1 MASFFIYIL
10 KWAISLALLYSL
22 YGLFLRKETFHT
34 FNRTVLL
41 CILVLSMVM
50 PFCVFTTSHETLT
63 SSSFSQIE
71 TAITSSTFLS
81 EGKSTSVAVYP
92 EISVTPKAET
102 SSFHLNLPRILI
114 LIYALGLVFFWLRYA
129 MSFFSLAKVIAGS
142 SKCKDSRLPKC
153 ATFLTNNKVQI
164 PFSWFNWIVM
174 NENDLKGP
182 SSIIIHELT
191 HVRRH
196 HSLDML
202 LCDFASNMLWFLPFS
217 WMLRHDMCDVH
228 EYEADQAVM
237 LSGANPTEYQMLL
250 INNST
255 GSGLQPLANGFN
267 QHSIKKRLVMMYRK
281 QSSKMARLKVL
292 YILPLAGIAL
302 AAFARP
308 AIINDVSEVLKDE
321 EAKAPLL
328 LPSQIVSNPTQSL
341 TEVQIVESIPL
352 EENSEVASLEGSEAD
367 PVVLTVTVKEK
378 GGDCLSK
385 ANVLIK
391 DKDNRIICHGVTDL
405 NGAATL
411 KVPKGGETLQV
422 SYAGFETFERKI
434 GHLEKVEGTAFIIV
448 DLAPGINVPTLTVV
462 GYPVPVDTADT
473 TPIPSKTES
482 AKKETGSMDDTV
494 FSIVESMPEWGD
506 GSETLAQYVVRQIKY
521 PELACVYHEEAI
533 VTVEFVVDKNG
544 SQLVTKVV
552 DIVDRTPLQESIY
565 DKAKKGDIYAQERI
579 NAHEDVL
586 DQFRAEARRVV
597 RSLAGKW
604 TPGTQYGKPVNCKLR
619 VPISFIMGTSVSQ

>member
-50 PFCVFTTSHETLT
+50 PFCVFTTSHETFA
-63 SSSFSQIE
+63 SAGFSQIE
-71 TAITSSTFLS
+71 TSISMYTADGEDSAFGMFPEVVATPSVDVTSMHWN
-81 EGKSTSVAVYP
+81 
-92 EISVTPKAET
+92 VT
-102 SSFHLNLPRILI
+102 RVIL
-114 LIYALGLVFFWLRYA
+114 LIYSLGLVFFWIRYA
-129 MSFFSLAKVIAGS
+129 VRIVVLARIIVGS
-142 SKCKDSRLPKC
+142 RRCRDFRMPEYSTL
-153 ATFLTNNKVQI
+153 LINNKVTV
-164 PFSWFNWIVM
+164 PFSWFGWIVM
-174 NENDLKGP
+174 NETDMNETL
-182 SSIIIHELT
+182 STILAHELT
-191 HVRRH
+191 HVRH
-196 HSLDML
+196 CHSADML
-202 LCDFASNMLWFLPFS
+202 LCDFTANMLWFLPLS
-217 WMLRHDMCDVH
+217 WMLRHDMRDVH
-228 EYEADQAVM
+228 EYEADKAVV
-237 LSGANPTEYQMLL
+237 LSGTNPTDYQMLL
-250 INNST
+250 INKAT
-255 GSGLQPLANGFN
+255 GTGLQPLANGFN
-267 QHSIKKRLVMMYRK
+267 QCSIKKRLVMMYRK
-281 QSSKMARLKVL
+281 QSNKMARLKVL

-308 AIINDVSEVLKDE
+308 AIINDVSEVLKAE

-328 LPSQIVSNPTQSL
+328 LPSQIVTNEAAPVSVIPTEQTAEISVTDETDELVPDDNPVIKVNVRDGDESL
-341 TEVQIVESIPL
+341 QM
-352 EENSEVASLEGSEAD
+352 
-367 PVVLTVTVKEK
+367 
-378 GGDCLSK
+378 
-385 ANVLIK
+385 ANVLIL
-391 DKDNRIICHGVTDL
+391 DKNNRIVAHGITDL
-405 NGAATL
+405 NGNAEL
-411 KVPKGGETLQV
+411 RIPKGGETLQV
-422 SYAGFETFERKI
+422 SYVGYNAFNQRISHLKQAGTS
-434 GHLEKVEGTAFIIV
+434 VTAS
-448 DLAPGINVPTLTVV
+448 INVVLVPAIDTPTIMVI
-462 GYPVPVDTADT
+462 GKSVPSDTADVT
-473 TPIPSKTES
+473 SVPVTSP
-482 AKKETGSMDDTV
+482 ETDIVVDTV

-565 DKAKKGDIYAQERI
+565 DNAKKGDIYAQERI